1 VPTLTWTTNLEQYV
15 FNLDGRIIPMMTI
28 VQQIK
33 RRGIR
38 SQEEALGDH
47 MLLTQRLEVIEH
59 QRDVANIR
67 NEILKDGVVRRK
79 QKTGRQM
86 QAAEMKVQTLQNEL
100 AEVKA
105 LLKEQTIHAN
115 QLQDAE
121 QHRTQQWVQEQV
133 GKTLRVRI
141 FVQRAISQAT
151 LQANIEQ
158 SLANQVQDW
167 KKTQVCRPSEGLEHD
182 LIDLTDRRIFAA
194 D

>member
-1 VPTLTWTTNLEQYV
+1 MRLLGQCLGIQVPVMTWTTNLDQYV
-15 FNLDGRIIPMMTI
+15 FNLDGRMIRTMRIM
-28 VQQIK
+28 QQIK

-47 MLLTQRLEVIEH
+47 MLLTQQLEVIEH

-79 QKTGRQM
+79 QKAGRQM

-105 LLKEQTIHAN
+105 LLEEQTLHAN
-115 QLQDAE
+115 QLQDAV

-133 GKTLRVRI
+133 CKTLRVGNL
-141 FVQRAISQAT
+141 FNVQSPRLLCKQILNNRWRT
-151 LQANIEQ
+151 R
-158 SLANQVQDW
+158 
-167 KKTQVCRPSEGLEHD
+167 CGFG
-182 LIDLTDRRIFAA
+182 RRRRYV
-194 D
+194 DCQRKSSTT